1 MTIYNL
7 KNSSKKVSEDDYF
20 NETDDET
27 VVGPT
32 PPPAAANQ
40 QAAGQKRKRPKIE
53 TKPRKVVNTSSGGSV
68 RSLSLDYSDESDSD
82 TERPALETGSEE
94 HGAPS
99 SPVSKGSLEA
109 SPFGAD
115 EGSSSNSATS
125 PSTPRIK
132 LKLKSTTE
140 PPDADL
146 GEMAAKMA
154 KKRLREEE
162 EEEEGG
168 LANLMSGGRPGTPRA
183 SKTDDPT
190 AKERFANIG
199 TAVKDAGKKIKLNFG
214 FGKRGESKGDGP
226 PPQSPHDKKR

>member
-1 MTIYNL
+1 
-7 KNSSKKVSEDDYF
+7 
-20 NETDDET
+20 
-27 VVGPT
+27 VGPT
-32 PPPAAANQ
+32 PPPAAASQ
-40 QAAGQKRKRPKIE
+40 QAVGQKRKRPKVE
-53 TKPRKVVNTSSGGSV
+53 TKPRKVINTSSGGSV

-82 TERPALETGSEE
+82 TERPDLKTGSGEPDD
-94 HGAPS
+94 PS
-99 SPVSKGSLEA
+99 SSPSKGSLEA
-109 SPFGAD
+109 SHFAAD
-115 EGSSSNSATS
+115 EASSPNPVTS

-132 LKLKSTTE
+132 LKLSKTE
-140 PPDADL
+140 SASETPDSDL

-154 KKRLREEE
+154 KKRLRQEE

-214 FGKRGESKGDGP
+214 FGKKGESKGDGA
-226 PPQSPHDKKR
+226 PPQSPSEKKR